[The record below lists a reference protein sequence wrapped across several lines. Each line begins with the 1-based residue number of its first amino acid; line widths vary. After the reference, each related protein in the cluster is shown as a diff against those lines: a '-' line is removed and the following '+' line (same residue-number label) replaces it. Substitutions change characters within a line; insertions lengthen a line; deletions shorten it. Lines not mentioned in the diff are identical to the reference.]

1 MISKDNR
8 LRYRQLREWQ
18 IHCALNWRP
27 PDMSVRPPGIVSP
40 DNNQRLWARGGS
52 RAAGSAFEI
61 TRLIEVRNEPWPPPR
76 GFLATT
82 GRFRRRPMTSAISR
96 VGLLSRPKVPALHR
110 LGRASFDRT
119 VVQKAILTPSLPLMV
134 ELSAD
139 HLPRI
144 SVLSVVDPVIFRL
157 KPDDSATEKS
167 ASLRLL
173 FEPKT
178 LAVFE

>member
-1 MISKDNR
+1 VGAR
-8 LRYRQLREWQ
+8 RQ
-18 IHCALNWRP
+18 
-27 PDMSVRPPGIVSP
+27 PG
-40 DNNQRLWARGGS
+40 RC
-52 RAAGSAFEI
+52 SAFEI
-61 TRLIEVRNEPWPPPR
+61 TRLIEVRNEPLLFRLPSRQLPCPFARRRAVQTKEVSDKTEWPTASS
-76 GFLATT
+76 GGLATT

-96 VGLLSRPKVPALHR
+96 VGTLSRPKVPALHR
-110 LGRASFDRT
+110 LGRASFDRI

-167 ASLRLL
+167 ASLKLL
-173 FEPKT
+173 FAPKT